1 MKRLAA
7 LVTFGVCAIS
17 VKASAEPRATS
28 SASHAK
34 TAPTSDVDLLAG
46 REDTAYAEIVATA
59 DADGDEQVTS
69 GELLSVVR
77 RYVQRQVAAR
87 FARLDRNRDGLVTR
101 SEVPS
106 MVAARF
112 ARFDSDA
119 SGAFTA
125 IELDR
130 VMQQQAASRCRAVF
144 ARLDVDRDGE
154 LSMLDAGGTRSARV
168 SSR

>member
-7 LVTFGVCAIS
+7 VVTFGVCAIS
-17 VKASAEPRATS
+17 VEASAEHRATS

-34 TAPTSDVDLLAG
+34 TAPTSNDELLA
-46 REDTAYAEIVATA
+46 REDAAYAEIVATA

-69 GELLSVVR
+69 VELLSVVR
-77 RYVQRQVAAR
+77 RHVQRQVAAR

-101 SEVPS
+101 SEVPT

-125 IELDR
+125 LELER

-154 LSMLDAGGTRSARV
+154 LSMLDASGTPARV